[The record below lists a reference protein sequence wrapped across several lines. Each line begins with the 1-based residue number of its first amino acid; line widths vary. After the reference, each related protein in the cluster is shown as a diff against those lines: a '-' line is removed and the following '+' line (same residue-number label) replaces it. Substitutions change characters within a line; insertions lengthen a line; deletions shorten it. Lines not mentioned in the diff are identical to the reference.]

1 MRSMDIYTYME
12 KEMEEKVLGVVW
24 KRGPLLLFVLLLWPW
39 WVSVSLVLELLS
51 FLSPLSFSFSPLS
64 HSEEDDYERQP
75 GMNWSLVLSL
85 LIATSIKSLRERE
98 RN

>member
-51 FLSPLSFSFSPLS
+51 FLSPLSLLSLFLSPLS
-64 HSEEDDYERQP
+64 
-75 GMNWSLVLSL
+75 L
-85 LIATSIKSLRERE
+85 
-98 RN
+98 

>member
-24 KRGPLLLFVLLLWPW
+24 KRGALLLFVLLLWPW
-39 WVSVSLVLELLS
+39 WVSVSLVLELLSS

-85 LIATSIKSLRERE
+85 LIATSIKS
-98 RN
+98 

>member
-1 MRSMDIYTYME
+1 ME
-12 KEMEEKVLGVVW
+12 KEMEEKVIGVVW
-24 KRGPLLLFVLLLWPW
+24 KRGVLLLFVLLLWPW

-51 FLSPLSFSFSPLS
+51 SFLSPLSFPFSLLS

-85 LIATSIKSLRERE
+85 LIATSIKS
-98 RN
+98 

>member
-1 MRSMDIYTYME
+1 MRSLDIYTYME

-39 WVSVSLVLELLS
+39 WVSVSLVLELLLLS
-51 FLSPLSFSFSPLS
+51 LSSLFLSLSPL
-64 HSEEDDYERQP
+64 SEEDDYERQP

>member
-39 WVSVSLVLELLS
+39 WVSVSLVLELLLLS
-51 FLSPLSFSFSPLS
+51 LSSLFLSLSPL
-64 HSEEDDYERQP
+64 SEEDDYERQP

-85 LIATSIKSLRERE
+85 LIATSIKS
-98 RN
+98 

>member
-1 MRSMDIYTYME
+1 MRSMDGYIYGERDGGEGYWCCV
-12 KEMEEKVLGVVW
+12 EEG
-24 KRGPLLLFVLLLWPW
+24 G
-39 WVSVSLVLELLS
+39 SSLVCASALALVGVCVSSTGVTPPFSLLS
-51 FLSPLSFSFSPLS
+51 LSLSPLSL
-64 HSEEDDYERQP
+64 SEEDDYERQP

>member
-24 KRGPLLLFVLLLWPW
+24 KRGALLLFVLLLWPW

-51 FLSPLSFSFSPLS
+51 PLFLFLSPLSL
-64 HSEEDDYERQP
+64 
-75 GMNWSLVLSL
+75 
-85 LIATSIKSLRERE
+85 
-98 RN
+98 

>member
-39 WVSVSLVLELLS
+39 WVSVSLVLELLLLS
-51 FLSPLSFSFSPLS
+51 LSSLFLSLPS
-64 HSEEDDYERQP
+64 
-75 GMNWSLVLSL
+75 LSL
-85 LIATSIKSLRERE
+85 
-98 RN
+98 

>member
-24 KRGPLLLFVLLLWPW
+24 KRGALLLFVLLLWPW
-39 WVSVSLVLELLS
+39 WVSVSLVLELLLLS
-51 FLSPLSFSFSPLS
+51 LSSLFLSL
-64 HSEEDDYERQP
+64 SEEDDYERQP

-85 LIATSIKSLRERE
+85 LIATSIES
-98 RN
+98 